1 MSDHMLTRGPATA
14 VPRESMPPWPVP
26 RSMRTLAG
34 RSNVTSGRLTLTR
47 KRVPSCLRALGRKE
61 MPDRFELDGVVY
73 HRRRTFKH
81 DFFAATGLYEG
92 GGRQVVL
99 KIGRREGF
107 LGLPL
112 GWVGRLLVRHEAD
125 LFRRTADLEGVPG
138 LVGVWQSHGL
148 VRDFVPGQALWKGRR
163 LDDAFFTR
171 LQALIEAMHRRGMA
185 YVDLEKPQN
194 VLVGDDGLPYLIDF
208 QISWPWPIGRAA
220 HSFAGRWLCRGL
232 QQGDRY
238 HLRKLQ
244 RHFRPDQ
251 LTEDELAAS
260 YTRPQAVRLYSRLT
274 APVIRFRRWVL
285 AKVAPAP
292 GPGERGRCDHADGT
306 VTACR

>member
-1 MSDHMLTRGPATA
+1 
-14 VPRESMPPWPVP
+14 
-26 RSMRTLAG
+26 
-34 RSNVTSGRLTLTR
+34 
-47 KRVPSCLRALGRKE
+47 
-61 MPDRFELDGVVY
+61 MPDQFELDGVVY

-81 DFFAATGLYEG
+81 DFFAATGRYEG

-112 GWVGRLLVRHEAD
+112 AWVGRLLTKHETD
-125 LFRRTADLEGVPG
+125 LFRKVADLEGVPR
-138 LVGVWQSHGL
+138 LFGVWQGHGL
-148 VRDFVPGQALWKGRR
+148 VHDFVPGQALWTGHRV
-163 LDDAFFTR
+163 DDTFFAR
-171 LQALIEAMHRRGMA
+171 LQAMIEAMHRRGMA

-194 VLVGDDGLPYLIDF
+194 VLAGDNGRPYLIDF

-244 RHFRPDQ
+244 RRFRPDQ

-260 YTRPQAVRLYSRLT
+260 YAPPRAVRLYRRLT
-274 APVIRFRRWVL
+274 APVTRFRRWVL
-285 AKVAPAP
+285 ARVAPAP
-292 GPGERGRCDHADGT
+292 APGERGRYDRADGT
-306 VTACR
+306 ETACR